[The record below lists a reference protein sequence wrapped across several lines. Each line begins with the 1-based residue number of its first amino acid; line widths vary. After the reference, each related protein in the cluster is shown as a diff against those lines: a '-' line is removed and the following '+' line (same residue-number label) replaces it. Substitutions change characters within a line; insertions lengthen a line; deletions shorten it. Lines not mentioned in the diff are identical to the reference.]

1 VRVVYCDE
9 NHAFPIT
16 TRAAT
21 TNLYKRRTRMAML
34 LVWENADPALRKLHE
49 SGQLPPSP
57 THELARSPA

>member
-1 VRVVYCDE
+1 
-9 NHAFPIT
+9 
-16 TRAAT
+16 
-21 TNLYKRRTRMAML
+21 MAML